1 MIDWTE
7 VILSIISAVL
17 VPMVGFV
24 VAALNKWLEAK
35 AEQVKNQ
42 TESDVLDKYVAIAQQ
57 LTEQVVDYLN
67 TTMVNDLK
75 IAAEDGHLTEEE
87 AADIM
92 NNAKMQV
99 LSLLGEA
106 GTEALTA
113 VYGDLDE
120 ILEIWITNATE
131 KAKATTGLTS
141 DQALQIASEKKVNP
155 SKEFEDLLATDP
167 EASATDIC
175 EGSDAPEE
183 AVQ

>member
-24 VAALNKWLEAK
+24 VAALNKWLAAK

-106 GTEALTA
+106 GAEALTA

-141 DQALQIASEKKVNP
+141 DQALQIASEKKINP

-167 EASATDIC
+167 EASAV
-175 EGSDAPEE
+175 EASDAPEE